1 MQAEEYFPRKKQQRL
16 FTSIKV
22 LDNKIH
28 LLEQHQRRMAS
39 SLSALYGAA
48 PDVDFQE
55 IQSEVDTLD
64 QGHYKLRVV
73 YTPHYFK
80 YTLAPY
86 KMKTIRSLQCVSTRY
101 LEYSFKYEDRSGL
114 DKLYAQRRGAD
125 DILIIKQGMVT
136 DTSYGNV
143 ALLKDGVWYTP
154 QLPLLHGTQRQ
165 HLVEQGL
172 IKEALITESDLAS
185 YSAIRIFNAMIEFG
199 ELELGMRDVRES

>member
-1 MQAEEYFPRKKQQRL
+1 MYAEEYFPRQKQQRL

-28 LLEQHQRRMAS
+28 LLEQHQKRMAS

-48 PDVDFQE
+48 PIVDFQE
-55 IQSEVDTLD
+55 IQAEVDTLD
-64 QGHYKLRVV
+64 QGLYKLRVV

-80 YTLAPY
+80 YALTPY
-86 KMKTIRSLQCVSTRY
+86 KMKVIRSLQCVATRHLDY
-101 LEYSFKYEDRSGL
+101 AFKYEDRSGL

-125 DILIIKQGMVT
+125 DILIVKQGMVT

-165 HLVEQGL
+165 HLVEQGI
-172 IKEALITESDLAS
+172 IKEALITESDFSS

-199 ELELGMRDVRES
+199 ELELGMQRVGLL